1 MSEGDQMAQP
11 IDTENYETI
20 RYDMPAER
28 VARITL
34 SRVAQRNAQNKRM
47 LYELNSA
54 FDRAIAD
61 NDVRVVVLAAD
72 GPHFSSGHDMADTAK
87 VTEFPQVNVAG
98 PFLNEGQLGFMAVE
112 EEIYL
117 GMCWRWRNLPKP
129 TIAQVHG
136 KVIAGGC
143 MLVWPCDLV
152 ICSDDATF
160 SDPVVA
166 FGVNGVEYFAHPWE
180 LGIRKAKEMLFTGDA
195 LTAAECKELGMV
207 NHVVSRAELE
217 PFTLAMAEKIAQRP
231 MMGLKLAKM
240 SCNQAQ
246 DAQGF
251 YNALQAAFSLQHL
264 GHSHNQQVFGMAA
277 DPAGAGIIRAM
288 NRPVGAMCDAPSTW
302 RASTWAMDCR
312 SRSCA

>member
-1 MSEGDQMAQP
+1 MTDV
-11 IDTENYETI
+11 DTYETI
-20 RYDMPAER
+20 LYDTPAEA

-34 SRVAQRNAQNKRM
+34 NRVKERNAQNKRM
-47 LYELNSA
+47 LYELNDA
-54 FDRAIAD
+54 FDRAVAD
-61 NDVRVVVLAAD
+61 NGVRVVVLAAN
-72 GPHFSSGHDMADTAK
+72 GPHFSSGHDLADSSKITDFAS
-87 VTEFPQVNVAG
+87 VNVAG
-98 PFLNEGQLGFMAVE
+98 PFVNEGQLGHMAVE

-143 MLVWPCDLV
+143 RLVWPCDLV
-152 ICSDDATF
+152 VCSEDASF

-180 LGIRKAKEMLFTGDA
+180 LGARKAKEMLFTGEA
-195 LTAAECKELGMV
+195 LSARECMQRGMV
-207 NHVVSRAELE
+207 NHVVARDDLE
-217 PFTLAMAEKIAQRP
+217 AFTLALASKIAKRP

-240 SCNQAQ
+240 SVNQAV

-264 GHSHNQQVFGMAA
+264 GHSHNQQAFGLPV
-277 DPAGAGIIRAM
+277 DPSGAEVIRSM
-288 NRPVGAMCDAPSTW
+288 NRPKEG
-302 RASTWAMDCR
+302 
-312 SRSCA
+312 